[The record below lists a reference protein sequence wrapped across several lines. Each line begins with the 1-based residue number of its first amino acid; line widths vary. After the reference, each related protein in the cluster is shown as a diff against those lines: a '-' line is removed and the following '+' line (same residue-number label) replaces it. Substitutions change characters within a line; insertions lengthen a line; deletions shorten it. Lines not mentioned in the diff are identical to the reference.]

1 MTHSDIIRS
10 HRRLHNTPEDYT
22 KPQQTIQSPD
32 RLHKALTDYTKHQKG
47 YTQIYNMKQRFKI
60 SHMTTQPVVLH
71 ISVYVYIHTYVY
83 CAIHIRIIN
92 IILYFQFQVLSSFL
106 DMCASPCPA
115 RGTWGQFAFQCF
127 LQAAVARTTPSRWL
141 YLEKA
146 KNSLFMF
153 GP

>member
-10 HRRLHNTPEDYT
+10 HRRLHKTPQGYT

-83 CAIHIRIIN
+83 CAIHIRIID

-106 DMCASPCPA
+106 DMGASPCPA
-115 RGTWGQFAFQCF
+115 RGT
-127 LQAAVARTTPSRWL
+127 
-141 YLEKA
+141 
-146 KNSLFMF
+146 
-153 GP
+153 